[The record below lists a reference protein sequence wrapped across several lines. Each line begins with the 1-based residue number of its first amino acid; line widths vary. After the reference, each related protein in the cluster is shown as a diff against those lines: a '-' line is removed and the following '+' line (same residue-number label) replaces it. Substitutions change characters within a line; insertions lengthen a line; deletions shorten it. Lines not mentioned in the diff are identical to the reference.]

1 MAIRIF
7 YAAVVVLT
15 GLLQYQLWS
24 VDGSFDQIE
33 KYHHRIEGVQIEIQA
48 KKERNDG
55 FYAELQDL
63 RKGQDAM
70 EERARYELGMI
81 LPNETFFQVLD

>member
-7 YAAVVVLT
+7 FVVVVLII

-24 VDGSFDQIE
+24 DQGSFEQIE
-33 KYHHRIEGVQIEIQA
+33 KYHQRIEGMQIQIQA